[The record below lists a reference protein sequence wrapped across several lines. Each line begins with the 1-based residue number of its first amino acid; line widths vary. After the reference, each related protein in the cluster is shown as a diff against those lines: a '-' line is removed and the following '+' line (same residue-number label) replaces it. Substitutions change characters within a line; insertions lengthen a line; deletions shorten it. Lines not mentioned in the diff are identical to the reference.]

1 MNYDNFNVLEE
12 KWMNTDI
19 NGELNLELTQ
29 MRSEL
34 EWRSELMDRLSLC
47 YERIGEISK
56 ESTLDSPFKEYFN
69 ELASFIC
76 LLKDVKETKSCIDE
90 LYNPILPNNY
100 ETCYGNP
107 DYIYSV
113 LKESGIKDYEDIAK
127 YLCYLYSD
135 VHAMIPYAYEKNVE
149 VLTIFFE
156 LFIEIYVM
164 FENAAETNGC
174 PKAQELKDVIYWFN
188 SDYCDVLIPQ
198 RIDDQL
204 NPGNDFAVKIV
215 MDSDLSNTNYLYK
228 YGEYVTDNEIG
239 VAEFL
244 ASLSDEEIEAMASTY
259 TEGYRIGFVKAG
271 KPLEKK
277 NTVNIRYC
285 LGFERIVKA
294 AIGQFN
300 KMGLKPVIYRASLL
314 ATNKARVDRI
324 GYYGAIPNKQFDYDH
339 KDDRAIFLDKD
350 FVNRKTLVTKE
361 SYEARKELAAKHAGP
376 AVIEIFGEEP
386 FTPVSKN
393 TKITLDVVGQKCA
406 VELADR
412 LSQITNEYIKGD
424 ERSFTIIAYPIP
436 EIGPDFVAIFR
447 DTVKLNTL
455 DYMRYE
461 SMQQTIIDALDT
473 AEEVRI
479 EGKGINKTNLIVKL
493 QSISDATKQSKFEN
507 CVADVNIPVGE
518 VFTSPKLKGTNG
530 ILNVSS
536 VYLNG
541 LKYDDLCVTF
551 KDGMITDYTCS
562 NFADAEQNKNYIKSN
577 VLFNRDTL
585 PMGEFAIGTNTT
597 AYRMARDYNIEDKL
611 PILIGEKTGP
621 HFAVGDTCYSHEED
635 VKVYNPDGK
644 EIIARDNEITKEF
657 RNIDSSKAYFNCHT
671 DITIPYDEIKGIYAI
686 CNDGTEIAIIEDGR
700 FVLEGLSELNIPLNK

>member
-1 MNYDNFNVLEE
+1 MKTE
-12 KWMNTDI
+12 I
-19 NGELNLELTQ
+19 NNDKFEIECE
-29 MRSEL
+29 SEL
-34 EWRSELMDRLSLC
+34 EERLNLC
-47 YERIGEISK
+47 FERIAEIAK
-56 ESTLDSPFKEYFN
+56 EDALNSPFKEYFSSI
-69 ELASFIC
+69 ASFIC
-76 LLKDVKETKSCIDE
+76 LLKNVKTEKEYIDS
-90 LYNPILPNNY
+90 LYEPILPKNY
-100 ETCYGNP
+100 DKCYGNP
-107 DYIYSV
+107 DYICSL
-113 LKESGIKDYEDIAK
+113 LKESDVKDYEEIAK
-127 YLCYLYSD
+127 MLCYLYSD
-135 VHAMIPYAYEKNVE
+135 LHAMIPYAYENKTE
-149 VLTIFFE
+149 ILTIFLE

-164 FENAAETNGC
+164 FESARETTGC
-174 PKAQELKDVIYWFN
+174 PKASELKDVIYWFN
-188 SDYCDVLIPQ
+188 SDYCDVLIPE

-204 NPGNDFAVKIV
+204 NPENDFAVKII
-215 MDSDLSNTNYLYK
+215 MDSDLTDVNYLYK
-228 YGEYVTDNEIG
+228 YGEYVTENETG
-239 VAEFL
+239 VAKFL
-244 ASLSDEEIEAMASTY
+244 AELSDDEIEAMASTY

-271 KPLEKK
+271 KPLDKK
-277 NTVNIRYC
+277 ETVNIRYC
-285 LGFERIVKA
+285 LGFERIVKSSIA
-294 AIGQFN
+294 QFE
-300 KMGLKPVIYRASLL
+300 KMGLKPVVYRASLL
-314 ATNKARVDRI
+314 AANKARVDRI

-339 KDDRAIFLDKD
+339 KDDRALFLDKD

-361 SYEARKELAAKHAGP
+361 AYEERKELAAKHAGP

-393 TKITLDVVGQKCA
+393 TKTALDVVGQKCA

-436 EIGPDFVAIFR
+436 EIGPDFVDIFR

-455 DYMRYE
+455 DYRRYE
-461 SMQQTIIDALDT
+461 SMQQTIIDMLDT

-479 EGKGINKTNLIVKL
+479 EGKGINKTNLLVKL
-493 QSISDATKQSKFEN
+493 QSITDATKQSKFEN

-530 ILNVSS
+530 VLNVSS

-541 LKYDDLCVTF
+541 LKYDDLCITF
-551 KDGMITDYTCS
+551 KDGMIVEYTCS
-562 NFADAEQNKNYIKSN
+562 NFTDDEQNRNYIKSN

-585 PMGEFAIGTNTT
+585 PIGEFAIGTNTT

-657 RNIDSSKAYFNCHT
+657 RNKDTSKAYFNCHT
-671 DITIPYDEIKGIYAI
+671 DITIPYDEIKGIYAVRS
-686 CNDGTEIAIIEDGR
+686 DGSEVAIIEDGL
-700 FVLEGLSELNIPLNK
+700 FVLDGLSELNIPLNK